1 MRKSKRH
8 YCTGFLEVVFLC
20 VLCLWDMIKPHRLNV
35 NHRAAVWQDVRP
47 AEEMSVCSV
56 HYSHVGCGTGLAA
69 KWHQTPPLTSFIL
82 CRCILCWATF
92 KHSVCV
98 GVFRCEFVCTCMN
111 KYACVWPIVSH
122 SDCPEAA
129 TKEFRFLWQS
139 KKNCRSQTFH
149 FRITWTAWSLIWW
162 SCLLHPLGWLDTGIH
177 KPGMFPSTASLYQRG
192 GWKWVCY
199 SKKSLMLLISYYLF
213 LVIKKGSERKDKE
226 HSYLHINLI
235 HTN

>member
-1 MRKSKRH
+1 MRNSKRH

-20 VLCLWDMIKPHRLNV
+20 VLRLWDLIRPHRLNV

-69 KWHQTPPLTSFIL
+69 KWHQTQPLTSFIL
-82 CRCILCWATF
+82 CRCILCRATF

-122 SDCPEAA
+122 SDCPAKLRSFASYDRAKRTAEARLSIS
-129 TKEFRFLWQS
+129 ES
-139 KKNCRSQTFH
+139 
-149 FRITWTAWSLIWW
+149 
-162 SCLLHPLGWLDTGIH
+162 H
-177 KPGMFPSTASLYQRG
+177 KPPGPWYDGAAGYIHLG
-192 GWKWVCY
+192 GWTLGYINQEC
-199 SKKSLMLLISYYLF
+199 F
-213 LVIKKGSERKDKE
+213 L
-226 HSYLHINLI
+226 
-235 HTN
+235 